1 MTEWYSKKINL
12 SINPIYLCNFRCKFC
27 YLTEEQLS
35 DKKIIGLDT
44 LEKKLIELKENKY
57 YIDHVDLYGGEIG
70 LLPEHYLYSLDNL
83 LEKYDNPSINVITNF
98 YKINRYF
105 LEDHVDISVSF
116 DFEAREKH
124 DHVLQNIIKFKK
136 DISILML
143 ASPKLLDLDVD
154 YMIKIF
160 NSISNIKTVE
170 IKPYSQNQA
179 NSLNVSDLDF
189 EEFVKKWI
197 SSKVTKNFEFTN
209 LVNIK
214 KSLNKNYNA
223 FSDNHLYITPYGKFA
238 VLEFDY
244 QNKEYFFELE
254 SLKDYEKWC
263 LKEKNRVKE
272 NEFCKKCDYL
282 GNCLTEHYRD
292 VQSLENSCNGFKK
305 MLDWAKDQKI

>member
-1 MTEWYSKKINL
+1 MDWNSKKINL
-12 SINPIYLCNFRCKFC
+12 SINPVYLCNFRCNFC
-27 YLTEEQLS
+27 YLTEKQLS
-35 DKKIIGLDT
+35 DKKILGLDI

-70 LLPEHYLYSLDNL
+70 LLPEHYLYSLDHL
-83 LEKYDNPSINVITNF
+83 LEKYDNPSINIITNF
-98 YKINRYF
+98 SKINRYF

-124 DHVLQNIIKFKK
+124 ESVIQNIIKFKK

-143 ASPKLLDLDVD
+143 ASPKLLELDVD

-179 NSLNVSDLDF
+179 NRLSVSDLDF
-189 EEFVKKWI
+189 EDFVKKWI
-197 SSKVTKNFEFTN
+197 SSNVDKNFQFTN
-209 LVNIK
+209 LQNIK

-223 FSDNHLYITPYGKFA
+223 FSDNHLYITPSGKFA
-238 VLEFDY
+238 VLEFDKD
-244 QNKEYFFELE
+244 NREYFLDL
-254 SLKDYEKWC
+254 SNLKDYEDWC
-263 LKEKNRVKE
+263 LKEKNRVNE
-272 NEFCKKCDYL
+272 NEFCKKCEYL

-292 VQSLENSCNGFKK
+292 VKSLEKSCNGFKK
-305 MLDWAKDQKI
+305 MLDWAKDQKL

>member
-83 LEKYDNPSINVITNF
+83 LEKYDNPSINIITNF

-197 SSKVTKNFEFTN
+197 SSKITKNFEFTN